1 MRRRDSESLEQV
13 VGREQLFDL
22 DNAMGWC
29 SLVSPSLHHC
39 YVLFILLFL
48 LLLPLGPLTVHLI
61 VKTFFLPAHF
71 LQPMLSP
78 LLLPHL
84 GNKGEIVS
92 LRSTVT
98 AQVIQLSTDT
108 KASNNLSNALFLHHT
123 APHIV
128 IITVGDLVPSQV
140 GDIPIP
146 IKSLKDI

>member
-1 MRRRDSESLEQV
+1 MRHRDSEGLEQV
-13 VGREQLFDL
+13 VAREQLFDL
-22 DNAMGWC
+22 DNAMGWWC
-29 SLVSPSLHHC
+29 SLVYPSLHHC

-78 LLLPHL
+78 LLLPLL
-84 GNKGEIVS
+84 GNQGEIES
-92 LRSTVT
+92 LGSTVT

-108 KASNNLSNALFLHHT
+108 KASNNFSNALFLHHT

-128 IITVGDLVPSQV
+128 IQR
-140 GDIPIP
+140 
-146 IKSLKDI
+146 

>member
-1 MRRRDSESLEQV
+1 MVLAGFPFSSSLLCTV
-13 VGREQLFDL
+13 
-22 DNAMGWC
+22 AK
-29 SLVSPSLHHC
+29 
-39 YVLFILLFL
+39 L
-48 LLLPLGPLTVHLI
+48 LLLLLSLGPLAVHLI

-78 LLLPHL
+78 LLLPLL
-84 GNKGEIVS
+84 GNQGEIVS

-98 AQVIQLSTDT
+98 AQVIQLSTNT

-140 GDIPIP
+140 GDISPSNP
-146 IKSLKDI
+146 SRTFRFECSKLV